1 MTRDG
6 KWKMEADE
14 HGGLF
19 RNTKNEKELHF
30 KMNRGIYD
38 RYDGACL
45 WLITIEV
52 LLDESASAG
61 GLFVDHSASADNSN
75 SASADGPV
83 GDHSA
88 SAVDELANAGDPDET
103 MGEAQTPVARR
114 KTNMP
119 SALEKREHELA
130 GHQPH
135 RSWCRECMRGRGRAQ
150 GHPTNN
156 TKKSTTPKLS
166 IDFKFLGRGDG
177 QMLTILC
184 AHDASTQR
192 IMGTVVPSKESHP
205 YTVAWLHQQIRIT

>member
-1 MTRDG
+1 MQIVDEKGQRVEATFYVVNDENTPVIVAVSDMTRDG

-19 RNTKNEKELHF
+19 RNTENEKELHF
-30 KMNRGIYD
+30 KMNRGIYEMNAWISSND
-38 RYDGACL
+38 DCTVTDTTERVCGL
-45 WLITIEV
+45 EV
-52 LLDESASAG
+52 LLDESAGAG
-61 GLFVDHSASADNSN
+61 GLF
-75 SASADGPV
+75 

-88 SAVDELANAGDPDET
+88 SA
-103 MGEAQTPVARR
+103 
-114 KTNMP
+114 
-119 SALEKREHELA
+119 EHELA

-135 RSWCRECMRGRGRAQ
+135 RSWCRECIRGRGRAQ

-166 IDFKFLGRGDG
+166 IDFMFLGRGDG